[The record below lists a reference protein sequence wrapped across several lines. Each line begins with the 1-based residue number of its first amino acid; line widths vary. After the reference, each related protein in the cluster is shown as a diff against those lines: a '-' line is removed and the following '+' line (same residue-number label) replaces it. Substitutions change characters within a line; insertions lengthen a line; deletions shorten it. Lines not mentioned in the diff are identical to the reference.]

1 MIRKM
6 AARTGLPNST
16 RNSCSNTS
24 PTSPTGIVARM
35 IIQASRWSAVCS
47 CHLPVPATGRMNW
60 PIEEKN
66 PLMIRT
72 QSRQK

>member
-1 MIRKM
+1 MTRKM
-6 AARTGLPNST
+6 AARMGLPNST

-24 PTSPTGIVARM
+24 PTSPTGIVAT
-35 IIQASRWSAVCS
+35 IISQASRSSADCS
-47 CHLPVPATGRMNW
+47 CHLLVPAAGRMTW

-66 PLMIRT
+66 PRTIRT

>member
-1 MIRKM
+1 MTRKI
-6 AARTGLPNST
+6 AARMGLPNRT

-47 CHLPVPATGRMNW
+47 CHLPVPATGWMNW
-60 PIEEKN
+60 RSEEKN

>member
-6 AARTGLPNST
+6 AARMGLPNRT
-16 RNSCSNTS
+16 RNSCSNMS
-24 PTSPTGIVARM
+24 PASPTGIVATM
-35 IIQASRWSAVCS
+35 ISQASRWSAVCS
-47 CHLPVPATGRMNW
+47 CHRLVPSAGWMTWR
-60 PIEEKN
+60 IEAKN